1 MDNGRWPE
9 PGEFWGRR
17 RVCVTGGA
25 GFLGSFVVEVLRQ
38 RGAERIFVPRQAEY
52 DLRQKEAILQLL
64 QDTRPD
70 LIIHLAA
77 TVGGIGANRAHP
89 AEFFYDNL
97 MMGAQLFHEA
107 WRWGASKFVAIGT
120 VCAYPK
126 YTPVPFREEDLWNG
140 YPEETNAPYGLAKKM
155 LLVQGQAYRQQ
166 YGFNSIFLLP
176 VNLYGPGDNF
186 DPRSSHVIPALIRK
200 CLEARAEGKDEIVA
214 WGDGSPTREF
224 LYVEDAAEGI
234 VLASERY
241 AGSEPVNLGSSYEIS
256 IRDLVETIARLTGFA
271 GEIRWDTSKPNGQ
284 PRRKLDTS
292 RAERL
297 FGFRA
302 HTPFEAGLRRTIEWY
317 RQTPVL
323 VTDPGPT
330 LQMALEG
337 QRGS

>member
-1 MDNGRWPE
+1 MDNGRWPD
-9 PGEFWGRR
+9 PKEFWGRR

-25 GFLGSFVVEVLRQ
+25 GFLGSCVVEVLRR
-38 RGAERIFVPRQAEY
+38 RGAERVFVPRQAEY
-52 DLRQKEAILQLL
+52 DLREKEAILQML
-64 QDTRPD
+64 QDARPD
-70 LIIHLAA
+70 LVIHLAA
-77 TVGGIGANRAHP
+77 TVGGIGANRAHQ
-89 AEFFYDNL
+89 AEFFYNNL

-107 WRWGASKFVAIGT
+107 WRAGVGKFVAIGT

-126 YTPVPFREEDLWNG
+126 FTPVPFREEDLWNG

-186 DPRSSHVIPALIRK
+186 DPDSSHVIPALIRK
-200 CLEARAEGKDEIVA
+200 CVEARERGDPSTGSGQAHIVA

-241 AGSEPVNLGSSYEIS
+241 DGDQPVNIGSAFEIS
-256 IRDLVETIARLTGFA
+256 IKDLVETIARLTGFG
-271 GEIRWDTSKPNGQ
+271 GEIRWDISKPNGQ

-297 FGFRA
+297 FGFRS

-317 RQTPVL
+317 QAQAAEHAAML
-323 VTDPGPT
+323 CLAG
-330 LQMALEG
+330 
-337 QRGS
+337 